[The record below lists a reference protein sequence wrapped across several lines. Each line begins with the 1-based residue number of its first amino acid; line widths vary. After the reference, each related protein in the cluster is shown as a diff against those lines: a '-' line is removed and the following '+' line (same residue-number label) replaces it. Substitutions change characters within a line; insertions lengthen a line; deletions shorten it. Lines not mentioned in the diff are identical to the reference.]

1 MGVAAVAPF
10 WSVALIDFSQLIFQK
25 TGWQSGSG
33 ERIATAR
40 MDSQRAKEG
49 VPGGERAGSTAGIFG
64 GVPPGV
70 INCVGHLRESA
81 LRRSLFLEVVGLQG
95 VTTKLGFGKECVLD
109 YSAISVC
116 KARPTKRR

>member
-1 MGVAAVAPF
+1 VKCEAAWRHEGRRCEPKAPP
-10 WSVALIDFSQLIFQK
+10 
-25 TGWQSGSG
+25 
-33 ERIATAR
+33 E
-40 MDSQRAKEG
+40 
-49 VPGGERAGSTAGIFG
+49 
-64 GVPPGV
+64 GV

>member
-1 MGVAAVAPF
+1 MESVGWGWEDAEGGGAIHPF
-10 WSVALIDFSQLIFQK
+10 PEDLGFMADRSCFRSRISPILYARWKWMSKPLG
-25 TGWQSGSG
+25 TG
-33 ERIATAR
+33 
-40 MDSQRAKEG
+40 
-49 VPGGERAGSTAGIFG
+49 
-64 GVPPGV
+64 GV

>member
-1 MGVAAVAPF
+1 MRGRLGQWAGGGRCGRRAARVMG
-10 WSVALIDFSQLIFQK
+10 
-25 TGWQSGSG
+25 
-33 ERIATAR
+33 TAR
-40 MDSQRAKEG
+40 SSPNARHCRAHPAHDATCCIG
-49 VPGGERAGSTAGIFG
+49 A
-64 GVPPGV
+64 GV

>member
-1 MGVAAVAPF
+1 LPPPGFNKVWHWEVDDAGKMLALPWAIRPF
-10 WSVALIDFSQLIFQK
+10 IEHGRTW
-25 TGWQSGSG
+25 
-33 ERIATAR
+33 R
-40 MDSQRAKEG
+40 QRFKPDE
-49 VPGGERAGSTAGIFG
+49 TK
-64 GVPPGV
+64 GV